1 MKANNYEIL
10 KTKIE
15 ELNNLNDEINLIE
28 WNKEDGPR
36 FSSVEEMK
44 EFENRII
51 NGELDYILDES
62 IIEDTESNMI
72 NTFNHTID
80 NYFFYIY
87 TFKKDN
93 EFITYLTIKD
103 LNNNY
108 VLNHLYGNKTSNEE
122 SAHSYFE
129 KLKNDITTNTLDYLF
144 KNMIVDVE
152 KNINILKTKY
162 EKLTN
167 ES

>member
-62 IIEDTESNMI
+62 IIEDTENNMI

-144 KNMIVDVE
+144 ENMIVDVE

>member
-144 KNMIVDVE
+144 ENMIVDVE